1 MSTTSS
7 DGPFG
12 ATGYGTSPA
21 LSSGS
26 TSPSSTNSS
35 SGASGSTGASRE
47 STSGSSGSSDA
58 SGTAGSGDYTSNGA
72 GYYGTNGSPYSSSG
86 AGTGSSSSYSSGS
99 GSSSGYSSSA
109 YGTTGSTTP
118 ISTPGS
124 TGTGSTS
131 GAPDNGG
138 TELSRGAVTTR
149 TAPTARVSPGAGG
162 AGAGGAHATA
172 GSRTA
177 STAAARKHRGP
188 RRVRLAV
195 ARVDPWSVMKMSFL
209 LSVALGIAGVV
220 LTAVL
225 WMILS
230 TMNVFTDVEGVLQS
244 LQTTTS
250 DPFSIKDYVGF
261 GRVVSLSIVIGV
273 IDVILMTAIA
283 TVMAFLYNIC
293 SALVGGVQLTLTDD

>member
-1 MSTTSS
+1 MSTSS
-7 DGPFG
+7 PEGPRSGPG
-12 ATGYGTSPA
+12 ATGGSRESGRASGASTRTSSESAGTSGRSDQST
-21 LSSGS
+21 SSGS
-26 TSPSSTNSS
+26 
-35 SGASGSTGASRE
+35 GYYG
-47 STSGSSGSSDA
+47 
-58 SGTAGSGDYTSNGA
+58 SNGA
-72 GYYGTNGSPYSSSG
+72 TYSSSG
-86 AGTGSSSSYSSGS
+86 SGPSGS
-99 GSSSGYSSSA
+99 GSGPSASTAVGSSL
-109 YGTTGSTTP
+109 TGSA
-118 ISTPGS
+118 GA
-124 TGTGSTS
+124 S
-131 GAPDNGG
+131 GAASADPGH
-138 TELSRGAVTTR
+138 TLSRGAVTNR
-149 TAPTARVSPGAGG
+149 TAPTQRVGAGH
-162 AGAGGAHATA
+162 AGAATAA
-172 GSRTA
+172 GSRPGA
-177 STAAARKHRGP
+177 QRKHKGP

-209 LSVALGIAGVV
+209 LSVALGIAGVI

-230 TMNVFTDVEGVLQS
+230 TMNVFTDIEGVLQS

>member
-1 MSTTSS
+1 MSATSPEGSVSRTGTSTRTGSGSGS
-7 DGPFG
+7 DGSGQNGSYYASNG
-12 ATGYGTSPA
+12 AS
-21 LSSGS
+21 
-26 TSPSSTNSS
+26 N
-35 SGASGSTGASRE
+35 GASGSTSGAS
-47 STSGSSGSSDA
+47 GASSADQ
-58 SGTAGSGDYTSNGA
+58 GTA
-72 GYYGTNGSPYSSSG
+72 
-86 AGTGSSSSYSSGS
+86 
-99 GSSSGYSSSA
+99 
-109 YGTTGSTTP
+109 
-118 ISTPGS
+118 
-124 TGTGSTS
+124 
-131 GAPDNGG
+131 
-138 TELSRGAVTTR
+138 LSRGAVTNR
-149 TAPTARVSPGAGG
+149 TAPTQRVGSGTSGQSGSSGQAAAATG
-162 AGAGGAHATA
+162 AGARTTTA
-172 GSRTA
+172 P
-177 STAAARKHRGP
+177 RKHKGP

-209 LSVALGIAGVV
+209 LSVALGIAGVI

-230 TMNVFTDVEGVLQS
+230 TMNVFTDIEGVLQS

>member
-1 MSTTSS
+1 MSTTSEGGS
-7 DGPFG
+7 FG
-12 ATGYGTSPA
+12 TTQWGSEPTAPITSSGTSSNA
-21 LSSGS
+21 ASTQAVSSSSAGSSGS
-26 TSPSSTNSS
+26 
-35 SGASGSTGASRE
+35 ASGSTTYYG
-47 STSGSSGSSDA
+47 
-58 SGTAGSGDYTSNGA
+58 SNGA
-72 GYYGTNGSPYSSSG
+72 TFD
-86 AGTGSSSSYSSGS
+86 SGS
-99 GSSSGYSSSA
+99 QSA
-109 YGTTGSTTP
+109 VGGGAATARG
-118 ISTPGS
+118 
-124 TGTGSTS
+124 TS
-131 GAPDNGG
+131 GADTGG
-138 TELSRGAVTTR
+138 TPLTRGAVTTQ
-149 TAPTARVSPGAGG
+149 TAPTKKVAP
-162 AGAGGAHATA
+162 
-172 GSRTA
+172 
-177 STAAARKHRGP
+177 TAAAARPAARKAKGP

-209 LSVALGIAGVV
+209 LSVAIGIAGVI

-230 TMNVFTDVEGVLQS
+230 TMNVFTDIEGVLQS

>member
-7 DGPFG
+7 EGSFGKAGFG
-12 ATGYGTSPA
+12 AGSSRGPA
-21 LSSGS
+21 GSKGATSSGS
-26 TSPSSTNSS
+26 SS
-35 SGASGSTGASRE
+35 SPGTGSASGSGDSGSSGGSSGGTSGGSTNGYYGSGGAAYASGTGS
-47 STSGSSGSSDA
+47 SGSSGSS
-58 SGTAGSGDYTSNGA
+58 S
-72 GYYGTNGSPYSSSG
+72 
-86 AGTGSSSSYSSGS
+86 
-99 GSSSGYSSSA
+99 
-109 YGTTGSTTP
+109 
-118 ISTPGS
+118 
-124 TGTGSTS
+124 GSTS
-131 GAPDNGG
+131 GASAGE
-138 TELSRGAVTTR
+138 TTTSLSRGAVTTR
-149 TAPTARVSPGAGG
+149 TAPTQKVGP
-162 AGAGGAHATA
+162 
-172 GSRTA
+172 
-177 STAAARKHRGP
+177 AAARPAGPAGAAPRKHKGP

-209 LSVALGIAGVV
+209 LSVALGIAGVI

-230 TMNVFTDVEGVLQS
+230 TMNVFTDIEGVLQS